1 MMEMLTP
8 ERGANNVKTLLRH
21 LHMLTLNL
29 ERSQLFDQSRQRH
42 IHPPTSINKFPITL
56 PSL

>member
-8 ERGANNVKTLLRH
+8 EREANNVKTLLRY

-29 ERSQLFDQSRQRH
+29 ERS
-42 IHPPTSINKFPITL
+42 
-56 PSL
+56 